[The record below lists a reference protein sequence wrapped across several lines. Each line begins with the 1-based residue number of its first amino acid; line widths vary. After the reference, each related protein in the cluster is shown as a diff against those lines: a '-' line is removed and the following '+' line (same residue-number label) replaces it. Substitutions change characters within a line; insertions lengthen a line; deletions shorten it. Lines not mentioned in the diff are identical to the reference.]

1 MALQR
6 DRSSANRQQPV
17 ARRSLTAKPRSV
29 ARKMRCG
36 AQPAA
41 ASGAVARKAAKRP
54 ATRRAF
60 AATETRA
67 KPTAASGAKQRD
79 RNAVAASG
87 AIAKKIRKG
96 RIGSQAREERAE
108 EIDLRILVGDVRE
121 TDAEH
126 LTRHPV
132 SDRMWLQKCLRC
144 AWIRKKSHWSQISFM
159 KVPTRIAHCTT
170 WLAPKPAFASG
181 TWGLGC
187 CVCAAAAC
195 TQELQSKRN
204 RARATGIDYRRLSR
218 IDTKWTNYEQRRF
231 PCFLTDAM
239 SKHASTALHR
249 EAVDI
254 MCRPEVHLLAG
265 KDALRSVGTAAGG
278 ADNDGAACS
287 ASNEDGAACSASMAD
302 GAACSAS
309 WSFSEANIA
318 GKCLGAGDGS
328 AQRRLDIF
336 GGRVPQVQDW
346 VEAWADFTSFCSVRK
361 QCSMALKR
369 GERCRRNQRRKML
382 AIQAETARSR
392 TRKRVREATSLTIAV
407 DECAAR
413 KVLRVCGDMPTAP
426 FTFQGILGMVH
437 LSFENATLA
446 QEPSLQEVEQ
456 EIIEDHAIH
465 SLKAVQE
472 CVRRFCTTNIA
483 KPAKAKAKP
492 TAKVATR
499 SGAPGPAAS
508 SAARAASG
516 AARLAASGA
525 AGGKAAAS
533 GVAGAVRKAAAS
545 GVAGAAASGAN
556 GDANVFDEELFNH
569 IVKITRILAADGASS
584 ERRACFL
591 ACRRFFTNCRSVVR
605 DPAHAIRI
613 AIQKP
618 MQLEEVFGH
627 VYTELMD
634 KKHALIPDIQN
645 SPKMKRML
653 QAIESNCLRIPAL
666 SREGAL
672 RVVLR
677 HFSFARQRFESSAD
691 PLAKFC
697 LLLMPVCLL
706 LSFKSNDQRC
716 KKEERDRAAT
726 MLANFKPKFLLAA
739 GIAADF
745 GLITTRFLR
754 LFDKARHDVAN
765 SMDEL
770 EEFSDTI
777 NACFIENRILCPLP
791 RPARE
796 SEAARG
802 ASQHGQPVAP
812 PRQTAASSSGA
823 GGARPSEAARGAPE
837 AGAAEVIPPAA
848 FITERVRKQM
858 RTQCV
863 FTCGDKPLVIWGQCS
878 AADMQDLAQRSRFSA
893 KLMLDRVQAEF
904 QGLRRAFSFLV
915 SSV

>member
-36 AQPAA
+36 AEPAA

-60 AATETRA
+60 AAPETRA

-108 EIDLRILVGDVRE
+108 EIDLRILVGDARE

-126 LTRHPV
+126 LSRHPV

-144 AWIRKKSHWSQISFM
+144 AWIRKKSHWSQKSFM

-181 TWGLGC
+181 PWGLGC

-195 TQELQSKRN
+195 TQELQLKRE
-204 RARATGIDYRRLSR
+204 RARTTGIDHRRLSR
-218 IDTKWTNYEQRRF
+218 IDTKWTNYEVRLWRNPSSF
-231 PCFLTDAM
+231 TDRID
-239 SKHASTALHR
+239 KHASSAAHR
-249 EAVDI
+249 EAVDV
-254 MCRPEVHLLAG
+254 MCRPEIHLLAG
-265 KDALRSVGTAAGG
+265 KDASRSVRTAAGG

-446 QEPSLQEVEQ
+446 QEPSLQELAQ
-456 EIIEDHAIH
+456 EITEDHAIH

-472 CVRRFCTTNIA
+472 SVRRFCTTNIA

-716 KKEERDRAAT
+716 RKEERDRAAT

-777 NACFIENRILCPLP
+777 HACFIENRILCPLP

-802 ASQHGQPVAP
+802 ASQHGQPAAP

-837 AGAAEVIPPAA
+837 AGAARVIPPAA

-863 FTCGDKPLVIWGQCS
+863 FYV
-878 AADMQDLAQRSRFSA
+878 
-893 KLMLDRVQAEF
+893 
-904 QGLRRAFSFLV
+904 RR
-915 SSV
+915 